1 MNNIVNLIFPALG
14 LIVSGYMFVLYSK
27 IKKRTEQE
35 YKFYAPVYLMVA
47 VVSGCM
53 SIFLILFM
61 LGLVK

>member
-53 SIFLILFM
+53 SIFLILLM